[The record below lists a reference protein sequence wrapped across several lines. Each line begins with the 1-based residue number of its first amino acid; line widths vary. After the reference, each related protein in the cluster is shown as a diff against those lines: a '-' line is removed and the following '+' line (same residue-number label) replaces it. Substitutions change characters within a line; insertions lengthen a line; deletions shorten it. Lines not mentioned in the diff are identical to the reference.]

1 MEVGISQG
9 DQGKSVT
16 LEKKGYCQEKRE
28 LGSSPESLEGDH
40 LKCRESF
47 LLPQVLNYK
56 SHVGQGFVKDH
67 ENLNIGN
74 LSLLS

>member
-1 MEVGISQG
+1 MGQISG
-9 DQGKSVT
+9 TGRSRDTVRSRGARFPP
-16 LEKKGYCQEKRE
+16 ERW
-28 LGSSPESLEGDH
+28 ESLEGDH

>member
-16 LEKKGYCQEKRE
+16 LEKKGTVRRSGSLVPPRE
-28 LGSSPESLEGDH
+28 LRRGSSKMS
-40 LKCRESF
+40 ESF

>member
-1 MEVGISQG
+1 MGSVGGPRKVG
-9 DQGKSVT
+9 DSGEEGVLSG
-16 LEKKGYCQEKRE
+16 EAGAWFP
-28 LGSSPESLEGDH
+28 PESLEGDH